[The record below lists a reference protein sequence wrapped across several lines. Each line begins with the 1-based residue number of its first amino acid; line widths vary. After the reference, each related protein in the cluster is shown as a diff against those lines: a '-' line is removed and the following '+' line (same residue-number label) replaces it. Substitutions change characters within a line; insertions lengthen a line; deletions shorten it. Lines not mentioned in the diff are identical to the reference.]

1 MLNEAHSALSHRAG
15 GQAAGHFQEKIKAKK
30 RKLRTTEDTPWS
42 QGRAYLLRSN
52 TKVGERRGGK
62 KGMIV
67 TVKGRHPLDL
77 FREY

>member
-42 QGRAYLLRSN
+42 
-52 TKVGERRGGK
+52 
-62 KGMIV
+62 
-67 TVKGRHPLDL
+67 
-77 FREY
+77 